1 MFSLESWPEAS
12 DHCKTAAEINHFMLE
27 NPSKND
33 VFFCVPAAVRGG
45 IVYSSVC
52 GCRERGLYAPLL
64 RWYDDF
70 QQKTVRW
77 EFCSGHAASRQN
89 RPLSIEDSSKI
100 RSVRFPLVL
109 LPKSRIF
116 VAAEGALEL
125 RN

>member
-1 MFSLESWPEAS
+1 MFSLKSWPGAS
-12 DHCKTAAEINHFMLE
+12 DHCKTAAEINHILLE

-33 VFFCVPAAVRGG
+33 DCFWVPAAVRGG
-45 IVYSSVC
+45 IVYSSVS

-64 RWYDDF
+64 RSHDDF

-77 EFCSGHAASRQN
+77 EFCSAHAASRQN

-100 RSVRFPLVL
+100 RSVHFPLVL
-109 LPKSRIF
+109 LPESP
-116 VAAEGALEL
+116 VLMEGGADLEL